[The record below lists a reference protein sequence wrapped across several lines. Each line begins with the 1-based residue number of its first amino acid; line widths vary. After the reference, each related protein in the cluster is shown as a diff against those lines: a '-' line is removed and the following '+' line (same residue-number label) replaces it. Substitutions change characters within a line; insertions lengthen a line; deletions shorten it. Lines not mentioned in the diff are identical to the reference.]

1 MPKCPISQVT
11 VPNFH
16 SSQVPNVPTYP
27 IFQVL
32 KIPSQ
37 VPKVPTYPR
46 SQVPKFLCTQV
57 PKKVFEKSYIGT
69 YCCRLHQYEIPN
81 ALPATSRCEM
91 DVTFAGNSNEVTP
104 WCKIEFN
111 YRNDFD
117 NYTRWKLREVIKVVV
132 YLYNF
137 FSVLLA
143 WYKSKDCM
151 SIDNGIFWENK
162 ASVSKK
168 KFPVVFHWCSA
179 GMKFIV

>member
-1 MPKCPISQVT
+1 
-11 VPNFH
+11 
-16 SSQVPNVPTYP
+16 
-27 IFQVL
+27 
-32 KIPSQ
+32 
-37 VPKVPTYPR
+37 
-46 SQVPKFLCTQV
+46 
-57 PKKVFEKSYIGT
+57 
-69 YCCRLHQYEIPN
+69 
-81 ALPATSRCEM
+81 M

-168 KFPVVFHWCSA
+168 KISGCFSLMFCRDEIHCVVMVLVTQFRPRNGLRTWAQNNRRFFCLISIPTCWSFNSPSHYYQNLENLIDLGYIPIKHPSLDLDVYLYCRVFL
-179 GMKFIV
+179 M

>member
-1 MPKCPISQVT
+1 MTSQILSYQKDMAIIIFTYVFSLLLLFCYGQIIS
-11 VPNFH
+11 
-16 SSQVPNVPTYP
+16 
-27 IFQVL
+27 
-32 KIPSQ
+32 
-37 VPKVPTYPR
+37 R
-46 SQVPKFLCTQV
+46 ST
-57 PKKVFEKSYIGT
+57 
-69 YCCRLHQYEIPN
+69 
-81 ALPATSRCEM
+81 TSRCEM